1 MSQTNQDPAP
11 QATAP
16 QNSSQPSSQ
25 PSSLSSE
32 QGLVQIGAPR
42 GKRGAPKPKFTFNEA
57 GERVRRREP
66 GPRPDWLKVRYQR
79 NDTFKE
85 IEELKAGLNLVTV
98 CEEARCPNIDECWSA
113 GTATF
118 MLMGDICT
126 RRCGFCAVTKGA
138 PRDLDPEEPAHTAEA
153 IKRMKVRHAVITSVN
168 RDELPDGGAGH
179 FAETVR
185 QIRAASPST
194 RVELLVPD
202 FMGDREALELVLEAG
217 AHIVAHNTET
227 VPRLYRR
234 VRPQGDYERTL
245 KVLKWIDEWPE
256 VISKTGL
263 MLGLG
268 ESDEE
273 VEAVMSDL
281 REVGCQI
288 LSLGQFLSPTTK
300 HLPVERWV
308 TPETFQHFAELGR
321 KMGFMHVE
329 SGPMVRSSYMAHR
342 PFGEL

>member
-1 MSQTNQDPAP
+1 MSE
-11 QATAP
+11 
-16 QNSSQPSSQ
+16 
-25 PSSLSSE
+25 LI
-32 QGLVQIGAPR
+32 QIGEPR
-42 GKRGAPKPKFTFNEA
+42 DKERGENPRERGAEEA
-57 GERVRRREP
+57 TREAKHVPRVRKREP
-66 GPRPDWLKVRYQR
+66 GPRPAWLRVRYQR
-79 NDTFKE
+79 NDTFRE
-85 IEELKAGLNLVTV
+85 IEELKRGLDLVTV

-138 PRDLDPEEPAHTAEA
+138 PRTLDPLEPEHTAEA
-153 IKRMKVRHAVITSVN
+153 IKRMKVKHAVITSVN
-168 RDELPDGGAGH
+168 RDDLPDGGGAH

-185 QIRAASPST
+185 AIRQASPST

-202 FMGDREALELVLEAG
+202 FQGDRAALEEVLAAG
-217 AHIVAHNTET
+217 PHIVAHNTET
-227 VPRLYRR
+227 IPRLYRR
-234 VRPQGDYERTL
+234 VRPQANYQRTL
-245 KVLKWIDEWPE
+245 DVLQWIHEWPD

-268 ESDEE
+268 EEDEE
-273 VEAVMSDL
+273 VEDVMWSL

-308 TPETFQHFAELGR
+308 PPESFERLAEVGR
-321 KMGFMHVE
+321 SMGFLHVE

-342 PFGEL
+342 PFDPS

>member
-1 MSQTNQDPAP
+1 MSDLIGISEPRSSNQQTK
-11 QATAP
+11 
-16 QNSSQPSSQ
+16 
-25 PSSLSSE
+25 
-32 QGLVQIGAPR
+32 APR
-42 GKRGAPKPKFTFNEA
+42 
-57 GERVRRREP
+57 VRKREP
-66 GPRPDWLKVRYQR
+66 GPRPDWLRVRYQR
-79 NDTFKE
+79 NETFKE
-85 IEELKAGLNLVTV
+85 IEELKSGLDLVTV

-138 PRDLDPEEPAHTAEA
+138 PRLLDPLEPEHTAEA
-153 IKRMKVRHAVITSVN
+153 IRRMKVKHAVITSVN
-168 RDELPDGGAGH
+168 RDDLPDGGGAH

-185 QIRAASPST
+185 AIREASPET

-202 FMGDREALELVLEAG
+202 FQGNRPALEEVLAAG
-217 AHIVAHNTET
+217 PHIVAHNTET
-227 VPRLYRR
+227 IPRLYRR
-234 VRPQGDYERTL
+234 VRPQANYQQTL
-245 KVLKWIDEWPE
+245 NVLQWIHEYPN
-256 VISKTGL
+256 VVSKTGL

-268 ESDEE
+268 EEDEE
-273 VEAVMSDL
+273 VEDVMWQL

-308 TPETFQHFAELGR
+308 TPESFERLASIGQS
-321 KMGFMHVE
+321 MGFMHVE

-342 PFGEL
+342 PFDVPSPS

>member
-1 MSQTNQDPAP
+1 MSNSPDATPDQRPA
-11 QATAP
+11 
-16 QNSSQPSSQ
+16 
-25 PSSLSSE
+25 
-32 QGLVQIGAPR
+32 LVQIGEPAPP
-42 GKRGAPKPKFTFNEA
+42 KRTPKPKFTINEA

-66 GPRPDWLKVRYQR
+66 GPRPEWLKVRYQR

-85 IEELKAGLNLVTV
+85 IERLKDGLNLVTV

-138 PRDLDPEEPAHTAEA
+138 PRDLDPLEPEHTAEA

-168 RDELPDGGAGH
+168 RDELPDGGAAH

-185 QIRAASPST
+185 AIREASPQT

-202 FMGDREALELVLEAG
+202 FMGDRAALEAVLEAG

-234 VRPQGDYERTL
+234 VRPQGDYQRTL
-245 KVLKWIDEWPE
+245 DVLQWIHEWPE
-256 VISKTGL
+256 VVSKTGL

-268 ESDEE
+268 ERDEE
-273 VEAVMSDL
+273 VEEVMVAL

-308 TPETFQHFAELGR
+308 TPETFKHFEELGR